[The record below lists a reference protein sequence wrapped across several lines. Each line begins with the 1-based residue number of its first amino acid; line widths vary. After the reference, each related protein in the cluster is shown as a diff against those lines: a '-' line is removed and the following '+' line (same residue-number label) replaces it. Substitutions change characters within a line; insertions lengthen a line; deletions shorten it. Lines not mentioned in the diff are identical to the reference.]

1 MKAGKFISVVA
12 LALFMGVSAS
22 AQGEW
27 EFGVKGG
34 VALNMM
40 PMTTLDPY
48 DKFKANFGFQGGAYA
63 NVYLSDFL
71 MGQVELLYS
80 RKGVS
85 TINHAG
91 QVAFDGAAL
100 EYERD
105 IHYLQLPVLI
115 GFHSLMD
122 DRLRL
127 LIGPELNVYLG
138 DTIKANYV
146 SIFESE
152 NYQVNPF
159 NLGISAQS
167 TYFIT
172 DSLGIDLKFDYGL
185 TRTFKSSTNDKGHNF
200 GVQLGLSYRFGY

>member
-1 MKAGKFISVVA
+1 MKAGKFISAVA
-12 LALFMGVSAS
+12 LALLMGVSAS

-40 PMTTLDPY
+40 PLTTLDPG
-48 DKFKANFGFQGGAYA
+48 DKFKANFGFQGGAYV
-63 NVYLSDFL
+63 NVYLSDVL

-85 TINHAG
+85 TINHTG
-91 QVAFDGAAL
+91 EIAFDGAAL
-100 EYERD
+100 QYERD

-115 GFHSLMD
+115 GFHSLLD
-122 DRLRL
+122 DKLRL
-127 LIGPELNVYLG
+127 MIGPELNVYLG
-138 DTIKANYV
+138 DTIKSNYV
-146 SIFESE
+146 SIYESE
-152 NYQVNPF
+152 GYQVNPL

-167 TYFIT
+167 TYFLT
-172 DSLGIDLKFDYGL
+172 DSLGIDLKLDFGL
-185 TRTFKSSTNDKGHNF
+185 TRTFKDSTNDRGHNF